1 MKQLTK
7 SLVLV
12 AAVAFSAG
20 SITSVSAETQS
31 LDSLLQQVKQERISE
46 KKLNK
51 KREQEFLSERANK
64 QALLKKAK
72 AALKAEQARA
82 KRLQQAFSN
91 NETKLAAKEVEL
103 DNAKG
108 TLGEMFG
115 VVRQAAGEAI
125 GRISTS
131 IVSAQFPNR
140 DVVLGS
146 LAEAKK
152 LPTLPE
158 LEELWFAL
166 QTEMTESG
174 KVVRFNTQVTDLEGG
189 SSQQDIVRVGTFN
202 LISDGG
208 DYLQFVSESS
218 QVQPLGRQ
226 PEGHV
231 TGTADD
237 FFTESAG
244 INPLYIDPSR
254 GQILGLLTQKATME
268 ERYHQGGIVGYI
280 ITGVLLLGLLI
291 ALERFLVLGVV
302 GTKMRTQLKNT
313 NAPNDGN
320 PLGRILKVYA
330 DSKTSD
336 VENLELKL
344 DEAVMREIPR
354 IERGVSIIKI
364 LAAIAP
370 LLGLLGTVTG
380 MIGTFQSITLFGAGD
395 PKIMAGDI
403 SMALITTAMGL
414 IAALPLILIHSVVE
428 GRKKAI
434 IQVLDEQSAGII
446 ATHAEKE
453 HS

>member
-1 MKQLTK
+1 VKQLTK
-7 SLVLV
+7 SFVFA
-12 AAVAFSAG
+12 AAVAISAG
-20 SITSVSAETQS
+20 TIAPVAAEAQN
-31 LDSLLQQVKQERISE
+31 LDTLLQQVKQDRISE

-51 KREQEFLSERANK
+51 KREHEFLSERADK

-82 KRLQQAFSN
+82 KRLQQAFSD
-91 NETKLAAKEVEL
+91 NETKLANKEVEL
-103 DNAKG
+103 ENAKG

-131 IVSAQFPNR
+131 IVSAQYPGR
-140 DVVLGS
+140 DAVLES

-174 KVVRFNTQVTDLEGG
+174 KVVRFNTKVTDLEGG
-189 SSQQDIVRVGTFN
+189 SAAQEIIRVGTFH
-202 LISDGG
+202 LVGQGG
-208 DYLQFVSESS
+208 DYLQFVADSG

-226 PEGHV
+226 PEGYV
-231 TGTADD
+231 TGAADG
-237 FFTESAG
+237 FFGAADG
-244 INPLYIDPSR
+244 FNPLYIDPSR
-254 GQILGLLTQKATME
+254 GQILGLLTQKATMV
-268 ERYHQGGIVGYI
+268 ERYHQGGVVGYI
-280 ITGVLLLGLLI
+280 ITGVLVLGLLI

-302 GTKMRTQLKNT
+302 GAKMSGQLRNT
-313 NAPNDGN
+313 GSPKENN

-330 DSKTSD
+330 DNKTAD

-344 DEAVMREIPR
+344 DEAVMREVPR

-403 SMALITTAMGL
+403 SMALVTTAMGL
-414 IAALPLILIHSVVE
+414 IAALPLILIHSVVA
-428 GRKKAI
+428 GRSKAI
-434 IQVLDEQSAGII
+434 VQVLDEQSAGII
-446 ATHAEKE
+446 AAHAEKE

>member
-237 FFTESAG
+237 FFAESAG

-302 GTKMRTQLKNT
+302 GTKMRAQLKNT
-313 NAPNDGN
+313 DAPNDGN

>member
-131 IVSAQFPNR
+131 IVSAQFPGR
-140 DVVLGS
+140 DVVLES

-189 SSQQDIVRVGTFN
+189 NSQQDIVRVGTFN

-302 GTKMRTQLKNT
+302 GTKMRAQLKNT
-313 NAPNDGN
+313 KAPNDGN